1 MKNIIKSIIA
11 TLLVAIVFVA
21 CTDDAD
27 RDWTSPEASF
37 KLYNTTLGSSV
48 LYETMENNPFV
59 LTWDKT
65 RSSEYSVVFSL
76 KEDFSNKVTLGTSTT
91 NTFSTTIGDINNKFL
106 QAGASP
112 YSASTVYVR
121 IESGSEVSNTISFGV
136 TPYPVAGPMITAP
149 TAGTVIA
156 LDATKPSEIIKINWN
171 DYSSGVDVKYTIDLA
186 KKGGAFINLGTVT
199 STVATPVKTLEMTS
213 KDFVFALLNSGA
225 SANVQSEFDIKVTAE
240 TKSTGGTITL
250 VSNVVTFKAT
260 PYEVTSYLYAPGA
273 YQGWSPETA
282 ESLISPK
289 SDGIYTGYINFTDSS
304 KLEFKIN
311 PERNWNNSYGTSDNI
326 NLVYNGGDN
335 LKATSTGYQKLT
347 VNTNTLVFSLEA
359 YSWGIIGDATP
370 GEWSTDTDMTWNSTN
385 QTWEIANVA
394 LVGGKDVKFRLNDD
408 WGTNYGGSNGNL
420 AAGGDNIKVT
430 ESGNYKIVMDLVN
443 LKYTLTKL

>member
-11 TLLVAIVFVA
+11 TLLIAIVFVA

-65 RSSEYSVVFSL
+65 GSSEYSVVFSL

-91 NTFSTTIGDINNKFL
+91 NTFATTIGDINNKFL

-112 YSASTVYVR
+112 YSASTIYVR

-149 TAGTVIA
+149 TAGSIVT
-156 LDATKPSEIIKINWN
+156 LDVTKPEELVKINWN
-171 DYSSGVDVKYTIDLA
+171 DYSSGVDVKYTIDLS
-186 KKGGAFINLGTVT
+186 KKGGSFINLGTVI
-199 STVATPVKTLEMTS
+199 STVAAPIKTLELTS
-213 KDFVFALLNSGA
+213 KDFVFALLNAGA

-250 VSNVVTFKAT
+250 VSNVVAFKAT

-273 YQGWSPETA
+273 YQGWNIDTA

-289 SDGIYTGYINFTDSS
+289 SDGIYTGYIKFVEANS
-304 KLEFKIN
+304 EFKIT
-311 PERNWNNSYGTSDNI
+311 PARTWTNSYGTDDNI
-326 NLVYNGGDN
+326 NLIYNGGGN
-335 LKATSTGYQKLT
+335 IKATNTGYQKLT

-370 GEWSTDTDMTWNSTN
+370 GEWSADTDMTWNSTN

>member
-1 MKNIIKSIIA
+1 MKNIFKYFIVA
-11 TLLVAIVFVA
+11 LVAAFVITA
-21 CTDDAD
+21 CDNDAD
-27 RDWTSPEASF
+27 RDWTTPEASF
-37 KLYNTTLGSSV
+37 KLHDTSLGSNV
-48 LYETMENNPFV
+48 LYETMKNNPFV
-59 LTWDKT
+59 LIWDKMG
-65 RSSEYSVVFSL
+65 SSDYNVVFSTT
-76 KEDFSNKVTLGTSTT
+76 EDFATKITLGTAKT
-91 NTFSTTIGDINNKFL
+91 NTFTTTIGDINNKFL
-106 QAGASP
+106 QAGLSP
-112 YSASTVYVR
+112 YSASSVFIR
-121 IESGSEVSNTISFGV
+121 IESGSEVSNTISFAV

-149 TAGTVIA
+149 TAGSVVT
-156 LDATKPSEIIKINWN
+156 LDITKPEELIKINWN

-186 KKGGAFINLGTVT
+186 KKGGTFINLGTVI
-199 STVATPVKTLEMTS
+199 STVAAPVKMLELTS

-250 VSNVVTFKAT
+250 ISDVVTFKAT

-273 YQGWSPETA
+273 YQNWTPETA
-282 ESLISPK
+282 EALISPK

-304 KLEFKIN
+304 KLEFKVN

-326 NLVYNGGDN
+326 HLVYNGGDN
-335 LKATSTGYQKLT
+335 LKATNTGYQKLT

-394 LVGGKDVKFRLNDD
+394 LVGGKDIKFRLNDD

-430 ESGNYKIVMDLVN
+430 ESGNYKIVMDLIN